1 MIMLKLLKIEWLKL
15 RHYRTFWVLG
25 ILYMVSVFAAGYI
38 GYRIERNTLDQSKE
52 LKMIAGTSFSFPDVW
67 QSVSWLSS
75 LLVFLPALLIVTFVT
90 NEFVYKTHRQN
101 IIDGWSRSQ
110 FISVKIV
117 LVVLL
122 AIASTFMVFL
132 TSVLIGL
139 MGDRSFSFEDVQYVA
154 YYFVQAVSYNSLA
167 LLCAVLL
174 KRTGLALGIFLA
186 YAYFLENLIGN
197 LLNWKIESKPGNY
210 LPLNATDNL
219 IPFPFIKN
227 VTKQILSTPDAKWL
241 LVFAGVYLAA
251 YLWITV
257 KRFRTEDL

>member
-1 MIMLKLLKIEWLKL
+1 MLKLLKIEWLKL

-25 ILYMVSVFAAGYI
+25 ILYMISVFAAGYI

-110 FISVKIV
+110 FISVKIL
-117 LVVLL
+117 LVILL
-122 AIASTFMVFL
+122 AIASTIMVFL
-132 TSVLIGL
+132 TSVIIGL
-139 MGDRSFSFEDVQYVA
+139 MGDRSFSLEDVQYVG

-186 YAYFLENLIGN
+186 YAYFLENLVGN
-197 LLNWKIESKPGNY
+197 LLNWKIEARPGNY
-210 LPLNATDNL
+210 LPLNSTDNL

-241 LVFAGVYLAA
+241 LVFAAVYLAA

-257 KRFRTEDL
+257 RRFKTEDL